1 MKLLLICLKKYVK
14 NIIKEKDKISI
25 KEFLESVKK
34 KERRFKMNFVVANA
48 VSHLKDLGMI
58 FISN

>member
-34 KERRFKMNFVVANA
+34 KERRLMGFGHRIYKNYDPRA
-48 VSHLKDLGMI
+48 VTMQKICH
-58 FISN
+58 